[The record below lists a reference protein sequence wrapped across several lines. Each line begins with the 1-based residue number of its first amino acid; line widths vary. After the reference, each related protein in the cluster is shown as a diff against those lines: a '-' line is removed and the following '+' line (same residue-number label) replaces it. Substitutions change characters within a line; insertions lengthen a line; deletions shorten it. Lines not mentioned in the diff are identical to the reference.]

1 MMRKTSLAIVLAA
14 ISACSSAANKTPA
27 PPAGDT
33 GGAGGDPDTTGGTG
47 GSTQPTGTG
56 GSGGS
61 GGAGAGGSAGDDGAG
76 VDAATATP
84 DADNAAGDGAAPS
97 QSDVAVSSGDGG
109 GAQKSSMGHPGSIAW
124 YEAEDGALFGRA
136 VKSKCK
142 PCPSTATMKAGDAC
156 CSGGG
161 EVTWIVAAKTS
172 DLQLNGIDAPA
183 DGMYDVTFWYYCGNN
198 DNFNDRNC
206 GGQTNPPTTPAG
218 CRPHQ
223 FIVNG
228 TLMPGAYHF
237 PCFGGAWSI
246 VRTATV
252 TMPLKGGA
260 NTIRMHAPPPR
271 DCVNLDG
278 IELYPTGKGL
288 QPAIMSNPDLTGH

>member
-1 MMRKTSLAIVLAA
+1 MARMMRSTRMVLGLLLLG
-14 ISACSSAANKTPA
+14 ACSSAAPTNGKTA
-27 PPAGDT
+27 P
-33 GGAGGDPDTTGGTG
+33 TG
-47 GSTQPTGTG
+47 GSGGDGSEPTATGGSVERPPTG

-61 GGAGAGGSAGDDGAG
+61 VVPADAAPEPGTGGSTTEA
-76 VDAATATP
+76 DAAVTSE
-84 DADNAAGDGAAPS
+84 ADAAPS
-97 QSDVAVSSGDGG
+97 TGDGG
-109 GAQKSSMGHPGSIAW
+109 GPQKATTGHAGSIAW
-124 YEAEDGALFGRA
+124 YEAEDGTLFGRA
-136 VKSKCK
+136 VKSHCNA
-142 PCPSTATMKAGDAC
+142 CPSTAMMKAGDSC

-172 DLQLNGIDAPA
+172 DLQLNGIVAPS
-183 DGMYDVTFWYYCGNN
+183 DGTYDVTFWYYCGNN

-206 GGQTNPPTTPAG
+206 GGQTDPPTTAAG

-223 FIVNG
+223 FVVNG

-252 TMPLKGGA
+252 AIPLKAGA

-278 IELYPTGKGL
+278 IELYPQSKGL
-288 QPAIMSNPDLTGH
+288 PPLIKMNSDLTGH